1 MPNLGEASGPAT
13 LVCNGVS
20 TPVHYKL
27 SLWLVGT
34 RLWTEGTLTGPLEAF
49 VAAQNAGECLLQIED
64 REVVAYVRVH
74 TGAEVLVSVTTKAR
88 AVRF

>member
-27 SLWLVGT
+27 SVWLVGK
-34 RLWTEGTLTGPLEAF
+34 RLWTEGIMTGPLEAF
-49 VAAQNAGECLLQIED
+49 IAAQHAGECLLQIDD
-64 REVVAYVRVH
+64 REVVAYVQVH
-74 TGAEVLVSVTTKAR
+74 TAPESVVSFKTKAR
-88 AVRF
+88 WVRF